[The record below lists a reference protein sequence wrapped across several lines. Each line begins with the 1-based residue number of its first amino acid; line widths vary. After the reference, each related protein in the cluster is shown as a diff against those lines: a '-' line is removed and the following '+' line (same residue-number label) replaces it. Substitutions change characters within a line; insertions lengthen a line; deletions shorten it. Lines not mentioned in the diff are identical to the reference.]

1 MTSVTEKVKALLAK
15 ADSSEHEAERDA
27 FYAKAQEL
35 IIKHAIDE
43 ADLAPEEREKII
55 KVVIPRTP
63 KRADDALFNAVC
75 RQNSVA
81 YITVGGPNALNGRQ
95 AWLIGFPTDIE
106 FCQALNASLVLQR
119 EGDLD
124 RAWSHVTGIHGK
136 EYKAS
141 FRLHF
146 AARIRVRLAEFASVA
161 CEDVKP
167 GYGVVLADRTAQV
180 NAHVAATQPG
190 LVKTQVRASSAG
202 REAGT
207 ASANRADVSGGKRNV
222 GSGGHPALA

>member
-75 RQNSVA
+75 LQNSVK

-119 EGDLD
+119 EADLERD
-124 RAWSHVTGIHGK
+124 WQSVSGVHGK
-136 EYKAS
+136 EWKAS

-146 AARIRVRLAEFASVA
+146 AARIRTRLREFASKA
-161 CEDVKP
+161 QENTAP
-167 GYGVVLADRTAQV
+167 GTGLVLADRSAQV
-180 NAHVAATQPG
+180 AAHVANTETR
-190 LVKTQVRASSAG
+190 LVKAQVRASSAG
-202 REAGT
+202 REAGN
-207 ASANRADVSGGKRNV
+207 ASANRADVSGGRRNV
-222 GSGGHPALA
+222 SNLGQLT